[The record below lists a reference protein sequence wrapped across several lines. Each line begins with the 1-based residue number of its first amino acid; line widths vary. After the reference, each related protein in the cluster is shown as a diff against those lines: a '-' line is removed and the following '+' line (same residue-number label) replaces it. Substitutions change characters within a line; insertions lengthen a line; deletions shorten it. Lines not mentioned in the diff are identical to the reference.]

1 MRAKSIIASLLGLFV
16 VLAIVMVAKDARAPK
31 APVPQVVAASA
42 IPAGALRLPAVAPDD
57 PLPPDATVDS
67 SKSEPAVGTARQAA
81 STAERAAPPVPVA
94 AREKTTAQPAHVR
107 KVVATYFHGN
117 VRCVTCRKVEA
128 YAQEAVQDAFE
139 QQIAAGTVEFRAVNV
154 EEDANRHFIQDYQLV
169 SKTLVVTEEV
179 DGAVARWAKLDDVW
193 TLVNDRT
200 AFFRYVQ
207 GGVRNYVVAQ

>member
-42 IPAGALRLPAVAPDD
+42 IPAGALRLPAVAPGNTR
-57 PLPPDATVDS
+57 PPGGKVDS
-67 SKSEPAVGTARQAA
+67 SSSDPAVSTAPQEA
-81 STAERAAPPVPVA
+81 STTKRAAPPVPVA
-94 AREKTTAQPAHVR
+94 AREKTTAQPGPVR
-107 KVVATYFHGN
+107 KVVASYFHGN
-117 VRCVTCRKVEA
+117 VRCVTCRKIEA

-139 QQIAAGTVEFRAVNV
+139 RQIAAGTVEFRAVNV

-193 TLVNDRT
+193 TLVSDRT

-207 GGVRNYVVAQ
+207 GGVGNYVAAQ